1 MSAYDT
7 VDAQAGYTGVK
18 SFTFTVGVRNLFDRV
33 PPYANYAS
41 STNNFV
47 GGYDITYGDPLLR
60 FVYARV
66 KYTLH

>member
-1 MSAYDT
+1 M
-7 VDAQAGYTGVK
+7 K